1 MTLPTLAERP
11 RQAQPK
17 PEPRTRT
24 KGRKTR
30 QEQAV
35 KTSVRA
41 QCVVRDGVCRA
52 HWFERDL
59 HGDTLDALCFLD
71 FSCDGPSEWA
81 HLRGHRRSTTRGQP
95 PERRH
100 TTQHSVMLC
109 RHHHRMEEAGQLI
122 ITAHTRYGCDGPL
135 RFRRRT

>member
-1 MTLPTLAERP
+1 MGLPFYP
-11 RQAQPK
+11 QAK

-41 QCVVRDGVCRA
+41 RCVARDEYCRA
-52 HWFERDL
+52 HSYSRYF
-59 HGDTLDALCFLD
+59 HGDVLDASVGLLD
-71 FSCDGPSEWA
+71 LACDGPSEWA
-81 HLRGHRRSTTRGQP
+81 HLLRRSLTRGQA

-100 TTQHSVMLC
+100 TTTHSLMLC
-109 RHHHRMEEAGQLI
+109 RHHHQQEEAGHLI
-122 ITAHTRYGCDGPL
+122 ITARTRRGCDGPL
-135 RFRRRT
+135 RFRRAQ